1 LLRKTQFSRGVG
13 GPDVKKSD
21 RVIMTFALLGAAS
34 IIIKLIGAMA
44 GYDLIEMAVNATRPA
59 DAGGWPAETH

>member
-1 LLRKTQFSRGVG
+1 
-13 GPDVKKSD
+13 
-21 RVIMTFALLGAAS
+21 MTFALLGAAI

-59 DAGGWPAETH
+59 DAGGWPAEMH